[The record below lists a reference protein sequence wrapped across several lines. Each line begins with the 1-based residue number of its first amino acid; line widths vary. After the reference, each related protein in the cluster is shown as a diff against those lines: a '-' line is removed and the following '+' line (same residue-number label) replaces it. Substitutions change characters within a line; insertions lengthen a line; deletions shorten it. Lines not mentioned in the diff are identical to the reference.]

1 MHGMS
6 GKDRS
11 VDPSKASKEPGR
23 DQATHA
29 ERTRTTFN
37 EVNGGGMLA
46 DWGSLGEAVDNFRK

>member
-11 VDPSKASKEPGR
+11 VDPSEEPGR
-23 DQATHA
+23 DQATHG
-29 ERTRTTFN
+29 EWTRATFN